1 MAKAKQSNARGDA
14 ANSGEGETPD
24 ILSLLSSDHAEVRA
38 AFDEYERLDADDG
51 AGTARQRQELAH
63 RICRMLTV
71 HATIEE
77 EFFYPAAR
85 DAGVDPD
92 LLDEA
97 KIEHASA
104 RTLIAEIEAAGPDE
118 RLYDAKL
125 KVLGEYVN
133 HHVQE
138 EEGELFPQVRR
149 AKMDLY
155 EIVMPMATR
164 RAELMQADEK
174 SGRVAR
180 RAAKTSADAP
190 TTTP

>member
-1 MAKAKQSNARGDA
+1 LAKAKQSSERGNA
-14 ANSGEGETPD
+14 ANNGARETPD
-24 ILSLLSSDHAEVRA
+24 ILSLLTSDHAEVRA
-38 AFDEYERLDADDG
+38 AFDDYERLGEDSAK
-51 AGTARQRQELAH
+51 ASERHELAQ

-85 DAGVDPD
+85 AAGVDPG

-97 KIEHASA
+97 KVEHASA

-138 EEGELFPQVRR
+138 EESELFPQVRR

-164 RAELMQADEK
+164 RAELMQAGLAPGHVSDQ
-174 SGRVAR
+174 
-180 RAAKTSADAP
+180 AAKSSADASASG
-190 TTTP
+190 